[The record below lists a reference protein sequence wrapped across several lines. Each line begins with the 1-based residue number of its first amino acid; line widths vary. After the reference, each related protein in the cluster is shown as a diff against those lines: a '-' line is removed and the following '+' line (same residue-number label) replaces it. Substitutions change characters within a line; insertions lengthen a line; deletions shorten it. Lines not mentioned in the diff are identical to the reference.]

1 MPRVYEIM
9 CDEEWYL
16 GSPWTRFSVFL
27 QVILISSAQ
36 TMEVFTLLWGSFQL
50 NCRSRRVTK
59 RGFPSQGVVRGRHHD
74 RQLTAHLKFEE
85 GHDNIAKGTAQAMR
99 TSGYFVTRVEMQ
111 VKKD

>member
-1 MPRVYEIM
+1 MAGIDLRMVIGQSDVEHTGLQ
-9 CDEEWYL
+9 EWYL

-36 TMEVFTLLWGSFQL
+36 TME
-50 NCRSRRVTK
+50 TK

-85 GHDNIAKGTAQAMR
+85 GHVNIAKGTAQAMR